1 MRASIFGSSNTLDF
15 DSNEVVYIIEEGFE
29 CNTHFR
35 NGKVFSLS
43 WGSMQTKLQMFC
55 RVYSYDCFCPVYI
68 NPREI
73 STYGN
78 FAGGV
83 NVTFSNGEELRELSR
98 SDFYKNV
105 VPAIPVEKEP
115 LDMDR

>member
-1 MRASIFGSSNTLDF
+1 MRASFFGSSNTLDF
-15 DSNEVVYIIEEGFE
+15 DSNDVVYIIENGFE

-35 NGKVFSLS
+35 NGKEFSLS
-43 WGSMQTKLQMFC
+43 WGSMQTKLQKFC

-73 STYGN
+73 STYCN
-78 FAGGV
+78 FGCGV
-83 NVTFSNGEELRELSR
+83 NVTFSNGEELKELSR

-105 VPAIPVEKEP
+105 VPAIQTESESSE
-115 LDMDR
+115 MDR